1 MVKTVG
7 IVSLSSGML
16 GEAFVRHELRL
27 GIRRLEQY
35 GLEVRFMEHAKKGID
50 YIREHPEKRAED
62 LLAAFRDPAIDM
74 ILCAI
79 GGDDTYRL
87 LPYLFEHDE
96 LKRAVGD
103 KIFLGFSDSTM
114 NHFMLNKVGLKTFYG
129 QSFLTDVCELEPEML
144 PYTRQYFEELIE
156 TGGIKEISPS
166 RVWYESRT
174 DFGEDQ
180 TGVRL
185 KQHPDRGFE
194 LLQGNAV
201 FSGKILGGCLDTI
214 FDMFDGGRYAD
225 SPKLCTRYGL
235 FPAAN
240 INISLINL
248 MLYILDH
255 TKPAHHFSN
264 PQLQNSYVAYTLNY
278 IAEHYT
284 EKIIQEDI
292 ASQLHIS
299 VRYLSKL
306 FKAHIGITLSSYIN
320 VYRINHSISLM
331 QNTKLSLTEI
341 ALQSGFTNSQ
351 HYSKVF
357 RDCVNTTPS
366 QYRKSI

>member
-1 MVKTVG
+1 MDVQSEHFTAQRRFYYDTAEYR
-7 IVSLSSGML
+7 SLFLSEQKKSDCTFKHVHFDPNMFSNIILENEGVLSDHINACSFIFFAFLLPFL
-16 GEAFVRHELRL
+16 G
-27 GIRRLEQY
+27 RRRNRQ
-35 GLEVRFMEHAKKGID
+35 
-50 YIREHPEKRAED
+50 YIRQADQP
-62 LLAAFRDPAIDM
+62 L
-74 ILCAI
+74 
-79 GGDDTYRL
+79 YRL
-87 LPYLFEHDE
+87 W
-96 LKRAVGD
+96 RSV
-103 KIFLGFSDSTM
+103 
-114 NHFMLNKVGLKTFYG
+114 
-129 QSFLTDVCELEPEML
+129 
-144 PYTRQYFEELIE
+144 
-156 TGGIKEISPS
+156 
-166 RVWYESRT
+166 
-174 DFGEDQ
+174 
-180 TGVRL
+180 
-185 KQHPDRGFE
+185 
-194 LLQGNAV
+194 
-201 FSGKILGGCLDTI
+201 SG
-214 FDMFDGGRYAD
+214 
-225 SPKLCTRYGL
+225 S
-235 FPAAN
+235 N

>member
-1 MVKTVG
+1 MYKRQTLDKL
-7 IVSLSSGML
+7 ISL
-16 GEAFVRHELRL
+16 
-27 GIRRLEQY
+27 Y
-35 GLEVRFMEHAKKGID
+35 TD
-50 YIREHPEKRAED
+50 
-62 LLAAFRDPAIDM
+62 
-74 ILCAI
+74 
-79 GGDDTYRL
+79 
-87 LPYLFEHDE
+87 
-96 LKRAVGD
+96 
-103 KIFLGFSDSTM
+103 SD
-114 NHFMLNKVGLKTFYG
+114 
-129 QSFLTDVCELEPEML
+129 
-144 PYTRQYFEELIE
+144 
-156 TGGIKEISPS
+156 
-166 RVWYESRT
+166 
-174 DFGEDQ
+174 
-180 TGVRL
+180 
-185 KQHPDRGFE
+185 
-194 LLQGNAV
+194 
-201 FSGKILGGCLDTI
+201 
-214 FDMFDGGRYAD
+214 
-225 SPKLCTRYGL
+225 GL

>member
-1 MVKTVG
+1 
-7 IVSLSSGML
+7 ML

-201 FSGKILGGCLDTI
+201 
-214 FDMFDGGRYAD
+214 
-225 SPKLCTRYGL
+225 
-235 FPAAN
+235 
-240 INISLINL
+240 
-248 MLYILDH
+248 
-255 TKPAHHFSN
+255 
-264 PQLQNSYVAYTLNY
+264 
-278 IAEHYT
+278 
-284 EKIIQEDI
+284 
-292 ASQLHIS
+292 
-299 VRYLSKL
+299 
-306 FKAHIGITLSSYIN
+306 
-320 VYRINHSISLM
+320 
-331 QNTKLSLTEI
+331 
-341 ALQSGFTNSQ
+341 
-351 HYSKVF
+351 
-357 RDCVNTTPS
+357 
-366 QYRKSI
+366 

>member
-1 MVKTVG
+1 MKTYKKNNTDSIG
-7 IVSLSSGML
+7 SLSLSDSILSGATITSQPAGYTFPHHL
-16 GEAFVRHELRL
+16 HSTIEIYRIISGECLMDVQSETLHCT
-27 GIRRLEQY
+27 
-35 GLEVRFMEHAKKGID
+35 KGDFI
-50 YIREHPEKRAED
+50 
-62 LLAAFRDPAIDM
+62 M
-74 ILCAI
+74 ILPNIVHSFYLNKKSDCTFKHVHFDPNMFSNIILANEGVYPI
-79 GGDDTYRL
+79 TLMHAVLFSSHFYYRFSADD
-87 LPYLFEHDE
+87 
-96 LKRAVGD
+96 V
-103 KIFLGFSDSTM
+103 IDST
-114 NHFMLNKVGLKTFYG
+114 LDKLISLY
-129 QSFLTDVCELEPEML
+129 TD
-144 PYTRQYFEELIE
+144 
-156 TGGIKEISPS
+156 S
-166 RVWYESRT
+166 
-174 DFGEDQ
+174 D
-180 TGVRL
+180 
-185 KQHPDRGFE
+185 
-194 LLQGNAV
+194 
-201 FSGKILGGCLDTI
+201 
-214 FDMFDGGRYAD
+214 
-225 SPKLCTRYGL
+225 GL

>member
-1 MVKTVG
+1 M
-7 IVSLSSGML
+7 
-16 GEAFVRHELRL
+16 
-27 GIRRLEQY
+27 Q
-35 GLEVRFMEHAKKGID
+35 KKGID

-255 TKPAHHFSN
+255 TKTGPSFFKPAA
-264 PQLQNSYVAYTLNY
+264 PEQLCCLHAELYCGALYREDHTGRYCVTASYFC
-278 IAEHYT
+278 
-284 EKIIQEDI
+284 
-292 ASQLHIS
+292 S
-299 VRYLSKL
+299 L
-306 FKAHIGITLSSYIN
+306 FKQTVQGA
-320 VYRINHSISLM
+320 YRNHS
-331 QNTKLSLTEI
+331 
-341 ALQSGFTNSQ
+341 LQL
-351 HYSKVF
+351 Y
-357 RDCVNTTPS
+357 
-366 QYRKSI
+366 